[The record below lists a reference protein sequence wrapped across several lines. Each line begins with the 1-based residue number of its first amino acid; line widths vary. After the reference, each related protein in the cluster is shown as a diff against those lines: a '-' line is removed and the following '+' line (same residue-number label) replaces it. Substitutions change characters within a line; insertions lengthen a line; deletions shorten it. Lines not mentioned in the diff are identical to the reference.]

1 MDITTARTIIA
12 AAAKNAR
19 GLSRVEAL
27 VKELESLDGFGNATQ
42 AGETVRTLD
51 DLAGHYA
58 DGRFVGGRSIAT
70 ALRMTQSNPQ
80 R

>member
-27 VKELESLDGFGNATQ
+27 VKELESLDRLGNATQ

-58 DGRFVGGRSIAT
+58 DGRFVGGRSIAA
-70 ALRMTQSNPQ
+70 ALRMTQANPS

>member
-1 MDITTARTIIA
+1 MDITTARTITT
-12 AAAKNAR
+12 AAAKSAR

-27 VKELESLDGFGNATQ
+27 VKELESLDGLGNATQ

-51 DLAGHYA
+51 DLAGHYSG
-58 DGRFVGGRSIAT
+58 GRFVGGRQIAQ
-70 ALRMTQSNPQ
+70 ALRMTQGWPQ